1 MKRSAEYLISLWSW
15 LDRVV
20 LAHGVEAFAPVV
32 ALRARVEACQAFV
45 QVEPELIAT
54 LGLLE
59 NLEGDA
65 GMLAACIL
73 HTLQQCGVT
82 LTAPELARL
91 PPGVRDLIDG
101 QQAAEKVWSL
111 HAARSNAGSAEGL
124 RRLLLAIIRDLR
136 VVFILLARQLVRMRA
151 AANLPPAQRQ
161 ELAQLTA
168 DIHAPLANRLGI
180 WQLKWELEDLAF
192 RYLHGDTYRR
202 IAKLVDERRAD
213 RERFIAVAMGTLRR
227 ALAEA
232 GIEADIAGRP
242 KHIYSIW
249 KKMQRKGGEFS
260 ALYDIRALRLLVKD
274 VAACY
279 AALGIVHTLWPPVPS
294 EFDDYIARPKGN
306 HYQSLHTAVIGPEG
320 KTLEVQIRSHD
331 MHAHAERGVAAHWRY
346 KEQGTEATTSLT
358 PSLVPRAV
366 APSPAARARDEQA
379 PSASSL
385 TPPLASRAVPPSP
398 ATRARDGG
406 RPPAADVAFDRKIA
420 WMRQLLEAKDEHED
434 DTALLAGFKTDIL
447 EDRVYLLTPQGQ
459 VMDLPRDAT
468 VLDFAY
474 HVHTDLGHRCQGA
487 KVNGR
492 IVPLN
497 FQPASG
503 DRVEIL
509 AGKTLEPRRDWLSAH
524 HGYLTTHRA
533 QQKVRAWFKHADLAA
548 NLAAGRAIL
557 DKELKRLAL
566 SNVELDTLPPKF
578 HVRTL
583 DDLLVALA
591 LGDVSPSQIA
601 RVLHETHAPAP
612 TPGTQ
617 VPRAPKRD
625 KDAVVI
631 EGVGNLLTTLA
642 RCCQPLPGD
651 AIAGFITRGR
661 GVSIHRA
668 DCASFARL
676 RRTDSSR
683 AIEVE
688 WGGARSQSYEV
699 DLLVRG
705 YDRKWLHKDVTNV
718 IAAANVH
725 LLAVNTR
732 VDPATSLATMN
743 FAVRV
748 ADFEQLSTLL
758 GRLSGVPNVI
768 EARRLA

>member
-1 MKRSAEYLISLWSW
+1 MKRSAEYLVSLWSW

-20 LAHGVEAFAPVV
+20 VAHGVAAFAPIV
-32 ALRARVEACQAFV
+32 ALRERVEASQSFV
-45 QVEPELIAT
+45 QTEPELIAT

-65 GMLAACIL
+65 EMLAACIL
-73 HTLQQCGVT
+73 HALQQCGVA

-91 PPGVRDLIDG
+91 PPGMRDLIDG
-101 QQAAEKVWSL
+101 QQAAEKIWSL
-111 HAARSNAGSAEGL
+111 HHARSGAGSAEGL

-151 AANLPPAQRQ
+151 AASLPPEQRH

-180 WQLKWELEDLAF
+180 WQLKWELEDLVF

-213 RERFIAVAMGTLRR
+213 RERFIAIAMGTLRR

-260 ALYDIRALRLLVKD
+260 ALYDIRALRVLVKD

-320 KTLEVQIRSHD
+320 KTLEVQIRSHE

-346 KEQGTEATTSLT
+346 KE
-358 PSLVPRAV
+358 
-366 APSPAARARDEQA
+366 
-379 PSASSL
+379 
-385 TPPLASRAVPPSP
+385 
-398 ATRARDGG
+398 GG
-406 RPPAADVAFDRKIA
+406 GGDQSFERKIS
-420 WMRQLLEAKDEHED
+420 WMRHLLEAKDEHED
-434 DTALLAGFKTDIL
+434 DAALLAGFKTDIL
-447 EDRVYLLTPQGQ
+447 EDRVYLLTPQGK
-459 VMDLPRDAT
+459 VVDLPRDAT

-474 HVHTDLGHRCQGA
+474 HVHTDVGHRCQGA

-497 FQPASG
+497 FQPVSG

-509 AGKTLEPRRDWLSAH
+509 TGKTLEPRRDWLSAH

-548 NLAAGRAIL
+548 NLAAGRAAL

-578 HVRTL
+578 HVKTL

-591 LGDVSPSQIA
+591 LGDVTPSQIA
-601 RVLHETHAPAP
+601 RVLHETHAPVP
-612 TPGTQ
+612 TPAAP

-651 AIAGFITRGR
+651 AIAGYITRGR
-661 GVSIHRA
+661 GVSIHRT

-676 RRTDSSR
+676 RRSDASR

>member
-1 MKRSAEYLISLWSW
+1 MKRAADSPHSLLSR
-15 LDRVV
+15 LQRGHIV
-20 LAHGVEAFAPVV
+20 
-32 ALRARVEACQAFV
+32 
-45 QVEPELIAT
+45 AT
-54 LGLLE
+54 LGGGTFVHDACARIS
-59 NLEGDA
+59 GDKA
-65 GMLAACIL
+65 LAAAEQELVATLDLLVDLDADAEMFAAYTL
-73 HTLQQCGVT
+73 HALQQSGI
-82 LTAPELARL
+82 AMPEADSKRL
-91 PPGVRDLIDG
+91 GTGVRDLVDG

-111 HAARSNAGSAEGL
+111 YAARSGAGSAEGL

-136 VVFILLARQLVRMRA
+136 VVLILLARQLARMRA
-151 AANLPPAQRQ
+151 AVNAPPEQRR

-180 WQLKWELEDLAF
+180 WQLKWELEDLSF
-192 RYLHGDTYRR
+192 RYAQPDTYKR
-202 IAKLVDERRAD
+202 IAKLLDERRAD

-227 ALAEA
+227 ALGEA
-232 GIEADIAGRP
+232 GIDADIVGRP

-260 ALYDIRALRLLVKD
+260 TLYDIRALRVLVSD

-279 AALGIVHTLWPPVPS
+279 AALGVVHTLWPPLPS

-306 HYQSLHTAVIGPEG
+306 QYQSLHTAVVGPEG
-320 KTLEVQIRSHD
+320 KTLEVQIRSHE

-346 KEQGTEATTSLT
+346 KEGGGSDQGFE
-358 PSLVPRAV
+358 
-366 APSPAARARDEQA
+366 
-379 PSASSL
+379 
-385 TPPLASRAVPPSP
+385 
-398 ATRARDGG
+398 
-406 RPPAADVAFDRKIA
+406 RKVA
-420 WMRQLLEAKDEHED
+420 WMRQLLEAKEDRED
-434 DTALLAGFKTDIL
+434 DAALLAGFKTDIL
-447 EDRVYLLTPQGQ
+447 EDRVYLLTPLGK
-459 VMDLPRDAT
+459 VMDLPRGAT

-474 HVHTDLGHRCQGA
+474 HVHTDVGHRCVGA
-487 KVNGR
+487 KVDGR

-509 AGKTLEPRRDWLSAH
+509 TGKNLAPRRDWISAH
-524 HGYLTTHRA
+524 HAYLTTHRA
-533 QQKVRAWFKHADLAA
+533 REKVRAWFKRVDHDA
-548 NLAAGRAIL
+548 NVAAGRAL
-557 DKELKRLAL
+557 LEKELKRLAL
-566 SNVELDTLPPKF
+566 AHVELESLPPKF
-578 HVRTL
+578 HLKTL
-583 DDLLVALA
+583 EELVVALA
-591 LGDVSPSQIA
+591 IGDITAGQVA
-601 RVLHETHAPAP
+601 RVLHEEQAP
-612 TPGTQ
+612 TPVQ
-617 VPRAPKRD
+617 PASVPRAPKRD

-651 AIAGFITRGR
+651 AIVGFITRGR

-668 DCASFARL
+668 DCASFGRL
-676 RRTDSSR
+676 RARDASR

-688 WGGARSQSYEV
+688 WGGARSQAYEV

-718 IAAANVH
+718 IASANVH

-732 VDPATSLATMN
+732 IDPASGLATMN

-748 ADFEQLSTLL
+748 ADFEQLSMLL
-758 GRLSGVPNVI
+758 SRLASVPNVI

>member
-1 MKRSAEYLISLWSW
+1 MKRAADSPHSLLSR
-15 LDRVV
+15 LQRDDIVAA
-20 LAHGVEAFAPVV
+20 LGGGAFVHDAC
-32 ALRARVEACQAFV
+32 ARVGGDKAFTATE
-45 QVEPELIAT
+45 QELIAT
-54 LGLLE
+54 FDLLAD
-59 NLEGDA
+59 LDA
-65 GMLAACIL
+65 DAEMFAAYTL
-73 HTLQQCGVT
+73 HALQQSGI
-82 LTAPELARL
+82 AMPEADSKRL
-91 PPGVRDLIDG
+91 GTGVRDLIEG

-111 HAARSNAGSAEGL
+111 YAARSGAGSAEGL

-136 VVFILLARQLVRMRA
+136 VVLILLARQLARMRA
-151 AANLPPAQRQ
+151 AVNAPPEQRR

-180 WQLKWELEDLAF
+180 WQLKWELEDLSF
-192 RYLHGDTYRR
+192 RFAQPDTYRR
-202 IAKLVDERRAD
+202 IAKLLDERRAD

-227 ALAEA
+227 ALAEV
-232 GIEADIAGRP
+232 GIEADIVGRP

-260 ALYDIRALRLLVKD
+260 TLYDIRALRVLVSD

-279 AALGIVHTLWPPVPS
+279 AALGIVHTLWPPLPS

-306 HYQSLHTAVIGPEG
+306 QYQSLHTAVVGPEG
-320 KTLEVQIRSHD
+320 KTLEVQIRSHE

-346 KEQGTEATTSLT
+346 KEETAPAAGSVT
-358 PSLVPRAV
+358 PPS
-366 APSPAARARDEQA
+366 SPAARARDI
-379 PSASSL
+379 
-385 TPPLASRAVPPSP
+385 
-398 ATRARDGG
+398 G
-406 RPPAADVAFDRKIA
+406 RPPAAAGFSRGSDQGFERKVA
-420 WMRQLLEAKDEHED
+420 WMRQLLEAKEDRED
-434 DTALLAGFKTDIL
+434 DAALLAGFKTDIL
-447 EDRVYLLTPQGQ
+447 EDRVYLLTPQGK
-459 VMDLPRDAT
+459 VMDLPRGAT

-474 HVHTDLGHRCQGA
+474 HVHTDVGHRCVGA
-487 KVNGR
+487 KVDGR

-509 AGKTLEPRRDWLSAH
+509 TGKNLAPRRDWISAH
-524 HGYLTTHRA
+524 HAYLTTHRA
-533 QQKVRAWFKHADLAA
+533 REKVRAWFKRVDHDA
-548 NLAAGRAIL
+548 NVAAGRAL
-557 DKELKRLAL
+557 LEKELKRLAL
-566 SNVELDTLPPKF
+566 THVELESLPPKF
-578 HVRTL
+578 HLKTL
-583 DDLLVALA
+583 EELVVALA
-591 LGDVSPSQIA
+591 IGDITAGQVA
-601 RVLHETHAPAP
+601 RVLHEEQSPAP
-612 TPGTQ
+612 TQPAS

-651 AIAGFITRGR
+651 AIVGFITRGR

-676 RRTDSSR
+676 RARDASR

-688 WGGARSQSYEV
+688 WGGARSQAYEV

-718 IAAANVH
+718 IASANVH

-732 VDPATSLATMN
+732 IDPASGLATMN

-748 ADFEQLSTLL
+748 ADFEQLSMLL
-758 GRLSGVPNVI
+758 SRLGSVPNVI

>member
-1 MKRSAEYLISLWSW
+1 VRRHFNVADAPAWSAKLIEAIAATDGDAAPARCEPEV
-15 LDRVV
+15 LDT
-20 LAHGVEAFAPVV
+20 LTLLES
-32 ALRARVEACQAFV
+32 LRAD
-45 QVEPELIAT
+45 PET
-54 LGLLE
+54 F
-59 NLEGDA
+59 
-65 GMLAACIL
+65 AAYIL
-73 HTLQQCGVT
+73 HTLQQCSIAVP
-82 LTAPELARL
+82 LDDIVRAAPQL
-91 PPGVRDLIDG
+91 RDLLDG

-111 HAARSNAGSAEGL
+111 YAAHGAAHSAEGL

-136 VVFILLARQLVRMRA
+136 VVFILLARQLARMRA
-151 AANLPPAQRQ
+151 AAQSTPEQRR

-192 RYLHGDTYRR
+192 HYLHADTYRR
-202 IAKLVDERRAD
+202 IANLLDERRTD
-213 RERFIAVAMGTLRR
+213 RERFINAAAAALRE
-227 ALAEA
+227 ALDAA

-249 KKMQRKGGEFS
+249 KKMQRKSGDFS
-260 ALYDIRALRLLVKD
+260 TLYDIRALRVLVAD
-274 VAACY
+274 VPACY
-279 AALGIVHTLWPPVPS
+279 AALGSVHTLWPPVPS

-306 HYQSLHTAVIGPEG
+306 NYQSLHTAVIGPEG
-320 KTLEVQIRSHD
+320 KTLEVQIRSYD
-331 MHAHAERGVAAHWRY
+331 MHAHAEQGVAAHWRY
-346 KEQGTEATTSLT
+346 KE
-358 PSLVPRAV
+358 
-366 APSPAARARDEQA
+366 
-379 PSASSL
+379 
-385 TPPLASRAVPPSP
+385 
-398 ATRARDGG
+398 GG
-406 RPPAADVAFDRKIA
+406 GGDQNFERKIT
-420 WMRQLLEAKDEHED
+420 WMRQLIETKSEPD
-434 DTALLAGFKTDIL
+434 DAALLAGFKTDIL

-459 VMDLPRDAT
+459 VMDLPRAAT

-474 HVHTDLGHRCQGA
+474 HVHTDVGHRCRGA

-492 IVPLN
+492 IVPLH
-497 FQPASG
+497 FQPSSG

-509 AGKTLEPRRDWLSAH
+509 TGKTVEPRRDWLSAH
-524 HGYLTTHRA
+524 HGFLTTHRA
-533 QQKVRAWFKHADLAA
+533 REKVRAWFKRVDHDA

-557 DKELKRLAL
+557 ERELKRLAL
-566 SNVELDTLPPKF
+566 GNVDLDTLPQKF
-578 HVRTL
+578 HLQTF
-583 DDLLVALA
+583 DELLVVLA
-591 LGDVSPSQIA
+591 LGDVTAGQIA
-601 RVLHETHAPAP
+601 RVLHEAHAPSAMQP
-612 TPGTQ
+612 AQ

-651 AIAGFITRGR
+651 AISGYITRGR

-668 DCASFARL
+668 DCTSFARL
-676 RRTDSSR
+676 RARDPGR

-688 WGGARSQSYEV
+688 WGGARAQAYEV
-699 DLLVRG
+699 NLLVRG
-705 YDRKWLHKDVTNV
+705 YDRKWLHKDVTSV

-732 VDPATSLATMN
+732 VDSASSLATMN

-758 GRLSGVPNVI
+758 GKLSGVPNVI

>member
-1 MKRSAEYLISLWSW
+1 MA
-15 LDRVV
+15 
-20 LAHGVEAFAPVV
+20 AFAPVV
-32 ALRARVEACQAFV
+32 ALRDRVEACQAFV
-45 QVEPELIAT
+45 QAEPELIGT

-65 GMLAACIL
+65 EMLAACIL
-73 HTLQQCGVT
+73 HTLQQCGVA

-91 PPGVRDLIDG
+91 PAGVRDLVDG

-111 HAARSNAGSAEGL
+111 HATRSSAGSAEGL

-151 AANLPPAQRQ
+151 AANLPPEQRH

-180 WQLKWELEDLAF
+180 WQLKWELEDLVF
-192 RYLHGDTYRR
+192 RYLHGETYRR

-260 ALYDIRALRLLVKD
+260 ALYDIRALRVLVED

-320 KTLEVQIRSHD
+320 KTLEVQIRSHE

-346 KEQGTEATTSLT
+346 KE
-358 PSLVPRAV
+358 
-366 APSPAARARDEQA
+366 
-379 PSASSL
+379 
-385 TPPLASRAVPPSP
+385 
-398 ATRARDGG
+398 GG
-406 RPPAADVAFDRKIA
+406 GADQSFERKIS

-434 DTALLAGFKTDIL
+434 DAALLAGFKTDIL
-447 EDRVYLLTPQGQ
+447 EDRVYLLTPQGR

-474 HVHTDLGHRCQGA
+474 HVHTDVGHRCQGA

-497 FQPASG
+497 FQPVSG

-509 AGKTLEPRRDWLSAH
+509 TGKTLEPRRDWLSAH

-578 HVRTL
+578 HVKTL

-591 LGDVSPSQIA
+591 LGDVTPSQIA

-612 TPGTQ
+612 TPSAP

-651 AIAGFITRGR
+651 AIAGYITRGR
-661 GVSIHRA
+661 GVSIHRT

-676 RRTDSSR
+676 RRSDPSR

-732 VDPATSLATMN
+732 VDPATSLTTMN

>member
-1 MKRSAEYLISLWSW
+1 MKRAAESNLQSW
-15 LDRVV
+15 LTRNNSRQTESALTPVAA
-20 LAHGVEAFAPVV
+20 LCAHIEPAGAFA
-32 ALRARVEACQAFV
+32 QA
-45 QVEPELIAT
+45 EPELLAT
-54 LGLLE
+54 LNLLE
-59 NLEGDA
+59 DLDA
-65 GMLAACIL
+65 DGEMLAACIL
-73 HTLQQCGVT
+73 HTLQQCGIA
-82 LTAPELARL
+82 LPAPDLARL
-91 PPGVRDLIDG
+91 GRGTRDLIEG
-101 QQAAEKVWSL
+101 QQASERVWSL
-111 HAARSNAGSAEGL
+111 HAAHSRASNAEGL

-136 VVFILLARQLVRMRA
+136 VVFILLARQLVRMRN
-151 AANLPPAQRQ
+151 AANAPAEQRR
-161 ELAQLTA
+161 ELAQLTV

-192 RYLHGDTYRR
+192 RYLQPDTYRR
-202 IAKLVDERRAD
+202 IAKLLDERRAD

-249 KKMQRKGGEFS
+249 KKLQRKSGEFS

-279 AALGIVHTLWPPVPS
+279 AALGIVHSLWPPVPS

-346 KEQGTEATTSLT
+346 KEQSTQTGPSLT
-358 PSLVPRAV
+358 PPLAAQAVP
-366 APSPAARARDEQA
+366 PSPAARARDV
-379 PSASSL
+379 
-385 TPPLASRAVPPSP
+385 SRPPS
-398 ATRARDGG
+398 
-406 RPPAADVAFDRKIA
+406 ADVAFDRKIA
-420 WMRQLLEAKDEHED
+420 WMRQLLEAKDDSED
-434 DTALLAGFKTDIL
+434 DAALLAGFKTDIL

-459 VMDLPRDAT
+459 VMDLPRGAT

-474 HVHTDLGHRCQGA
+474 HVHTDLGHRCHGA

-497 FQPASG
+497 YQPVSG

-566 SNVELDTLPPKF
+566 SNVELETLPSKF
-578 HVRTL
+578 HTNSL

-591 LGDVSPSQIA
+591 IGDVTTSQVA
-601 RVLHETHAPAP
+601 RVLHESHAPAP
-612 TPGTQ
+612 APAA
-617 VPRAPKRD
+617 PPLRAPKRD

-651 AIAGFITRGR
+651 AIVGFITRGR
-661 GVSIHRA
+661 GVSIHRG

-676 RRTDSSR
+676 RRSDPTR

-718 IAAANVH
+718 IAAGNAH

-732 VDPATSLATMN
+732 VDAGTGLATMN

-748 ADFEQLSTLL
+748 ADFEQLSSLL
-758 GRLSGVPNVI
+758 GRLAAVPNVI
-768 EARRLA
+768 EARRMA